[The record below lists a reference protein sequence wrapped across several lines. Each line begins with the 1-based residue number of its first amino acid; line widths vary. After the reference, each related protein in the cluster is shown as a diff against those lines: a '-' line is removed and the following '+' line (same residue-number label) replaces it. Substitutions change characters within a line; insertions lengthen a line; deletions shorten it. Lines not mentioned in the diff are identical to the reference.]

1 MRTRLNLLAVTAITV
16 TASLSA
22 CSDSKVYDHYE
33 HTPLAGWEKNDLL
46 SFSVPAAKED
56 GLYTTDLG
64 LRINATYPFMS
75 LTLIVDQ
82 HILPADT
89 TVSDTLS
96 CDLIDTDGKTHG
108 QGVNFYQYQFHI
120 SQLPLHQG
128 DSLQVSVRHDMKR
141 EILPGIS
148 DIGLIVERK

>member
-1 MRTRLNLLAVTAITV
+1 MTLLAVTAIAV
-16 TASLSA
+16 TASLSS
-22 CSDSKVYDHYE
+22 CNDKKVYDHYE
-33 HTPLAGWEKNDLL
+33 HTPLAGWEKNDRL
-46 SFSVPAAKED
+46 SFSIPAAEED
-56 GLYTTDLG
+56 GVYTTELG
-64 LRINATYPFMS
+64 LRINATYPFMG

-89 TVSDTLS
+89 TLSDTLH
-96 CDLIDTDGKTHG
+96 CDLIDTNGNTRG
-108 QGVNFYQYQFHI
+108 QGVNLYQYRFRIGEH
-120 SQLPLHQG
+120 PLHQG